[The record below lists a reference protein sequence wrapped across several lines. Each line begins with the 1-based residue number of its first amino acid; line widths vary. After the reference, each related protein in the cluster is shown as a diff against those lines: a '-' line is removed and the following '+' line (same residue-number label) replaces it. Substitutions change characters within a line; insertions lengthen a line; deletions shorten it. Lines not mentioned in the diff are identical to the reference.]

1 VRFGLQDIKKQIY
14 RRGGEL
20 HVGLHFLRPGELRPE
35 LERLIAYHEQLLGQP
50 RRQFSIDD
58 ARACI
63 GDYRLAHCLIN
74 TLSAWYRWQ
83 QPSWSDVL
91 QSIGGNTQEL
101 LAEAGI
107 TSPVYLRLALYNYV
121 NEHHHGFLDAQTRN
135 EALQSFAAAKMY
147 GQGLPLPCA
156 PLPCAPESPN
166 CAGSITPMQDAK
178 GLPLPFQP
186 LPSLPPIHN
195 LEYLLSLDSNDE
207 EILIRDTPRPPG
219 VQDVATLYN
228 QWAFE
233 SALFNASSVHFVIDC
248 NAFELSNSG
257 ANLPTGAASR
267 IATGIGTVVKR
278 LCYMA
283 RLLGVYYDLNYEA
296 PTSNSTALL
305 HLTLYG
311 PQEMTGAPQQYG
323 VRLARLCRQLLGY
336 GVSSRQK
343 RNSTLTNAIVKAEA
357 TVHFLQRSYCFAMD
371 QTLLS
376 LLPPV
381 EAASPGTSEQEEAPE
396 NVQQVAQGVPSV
408 FDSSIEQ
415 SFAEAFI
422 ALENSQAVEGWKLI
436 REPEP
441 LILDG
446 SIFIPDFALTR
457 DQRRIYV
464 EILGFWTP
472 SYRERKVQK
481 LQQLR
486 ERGDIVLA
494 IPAEAREA
502 FASIVQ
508 SFPITWYANQL
519 SATELIK
526 LLRSSYDDVA
536 ERLASID
543 VDAVRKRVQGAGF
556 LTERVCYELL
566 RAYRRSELLQAAER
580 VSGQG
585 VSFTAGIGLYQDNWM
600 EQLRNS
606 FVLLIE
612 SLGVPSLADLLH
624 DARARWPSLAACED
638 ATIEAILG
646 LWPEV
651 HVRRTSI
658 FEATVE
664 IVKDG
669 AEHLYEVNNEEP
681 ADIMPAKKTLREKR
695 PAPKKRVVK
704 EAAQS
709 DLWS

>member
-1 VRFGLQDIKKQIY
+1 MRFGLQDIKKQVH

-20 HVGLHFLRPGELRPE
+20 YVGLHFLRPGELQPE
-35 LERLIAYHEQLLGQP
+35 IERLIAYHERLMGQP

-121 NEHHHGFLDAQTRN
+121 NDHHHGFLNTQARN

-156 PLPCAPESPN
+156 PLPSTPQSPN
-166 CAGSITPMQDAK
+166 AK
-178 GLPLPFQP
+178 AKKES
-186 LPSLPPIHN
+186 LPSPIQN
-195 LEYLLSLDSNDE
+195 LEYLLALDSDDE
-207 EILIRDTPRPPG
+207 EILVRDTPRPPG

-248 NAFELSNSG
+248 NAFERSNSG
-257 ANLPTGAASR
+257 TNLPVGAASQLG
-267 IATGIGTVVKR
+267 TGIGTVVKR

-296 PTSNSTALL
+296 PTSNSAALL

-323 VRLARLCRQLLGY
+323 VRLSRLCRLLLGY
-336 GVSSRQK
+336 GISSRRK
-343 RNSTLTNAIVKAEA
+343 SSSTLTNAIVEAKA

-381 EAASPGTSEQEEAPE
+381 EAASPNTSEKGEAPE
-396 NVQQVAQGVPSV
+396 SVQRVAQVIPSV

-441 LILDG
+441 LILDK

-494 IPAEAREA
+494 IPEEAREA
-502 FASIVQ
+502 FASIAQ

-526 LLRSSYDDVA
+526 LLRNRYDDIA
-536 ERLASID
+536 ERLALID
-543 VDAVRKRVQGAGF
+543 VDAVRQRVQSEGF
-556 LTERVCYELL
+556 LPERVCYELL
-566 RAYRRSELLQAAER
+566 HAYRRSEVLQAAR
-580 VSGQG
+580 LVSGQG
-585 VSFTAGIGLYQDNWM
+585 VSFAAGIGLYQDNWM

-612 SLGVPSLADLLH
+612 SLAVPSLADLLH
-624 DARARWPSLAACED
+624 DARAQWPSLIDCED
-638 ATIEAILG
+638 ATIEAILS

-651 HVRRTSI
+651 RVRRTSI

-664 IVKDG
+664 IVKD
-669 AEHLYEVNNEEP
+669 EEEQPYVVNDEEP
-681 ADIMPAKKTLREKR
+681 AAIVPAKKSLREKR
-695 PAPKKRVVK
+695 PTPKKRVVK
-704 EAAQS
+704 EAAQN